1 MTSSRGQELLA
12 KILAGLVLL
21 GLAWSA
27 FQAFYLWGQSHLF
40 RKMWPVMQANSI
52 FWALFLT
59 GTAVA
64 AYHKWEYPV
73 RFTWVE
79 WPVQMFVVSFMLVG
93 LFGTFVMFGG
103 GNLDDRDFWNGYIEE
118 ARHYEEWTERVAY
131 DGRCDSEGKNCEE
144 TVTPFQVVLMSAE
157 ASADFES
164 GTMASAVFGEE
175 G

>member
-1 MTSSRGQELLA
+1 MGAVPLVPENVAGYAGQFHF
-12 KILAGLVLL
+12 L
-21 GLAWSA
+21 G
-27 FQAFYLWGQSHLF
+27 
-40 RKMWPVMQANSI
+40 
-52 FWALFLT
+52 ALFDGHRRGGISQVGVSGPFHVGGMA
-59 GTAVA
+59 GTDVCGVV
-64 AYHKWEYPV
+64 HVGGPV
-73 RFTWVE
+73 WDFRDVW
-79 WPVQMFVVSFMLVG
+79 
-93 LFGTFVMFGG
+93 G